1 MSQFAGFAVVLLV
14 ILVLLDSNAVPLQK
28 FFLLLLLLFTA
39 VFLMF
44 KQRLPRDFRVSFL
57 ILILGPTVLLCLLS
71 ALKLQCQSAF

>member
-14 ILVLLDSNAVPLQK
+14 VLVLLGSNAAPLQK

-39 VFLMF
+39 VFLTF
-44 KQRLPRDFRVSFL
+44 KQQLPRNFWVSLF

-71 ALKLQCQSAF
+71 ALKLQCQSTF